1 MKLLLKIIIPFGFI
15 LFAFLCVKL
24 LIGSKP
30 KNLPRTPEVIAPQ
43 VDVIEVAPGNH
54 QPPVISYGT
63 VQSYF
68 ETTLVP
74 QVNGQIVEVAE
85 TFRVGNHVKKGEILA
100 RIDDTD
106 YAAALAGE
114 SSRFT
119 EANRALVEEE
129 VKARQAA
136 QDWLASGRELS
147 EASDFVL
154 RKPQLEAARAH
165 AESAMAAEAKAKADL
180 QRTIIRAPY
189 DAVVLER
196 QASLGNYANQQQ
208 PLGKLVATERVE
220 VRLPLTADQAAR
232 VQLSSVQGENASSGL
247 VVTLSSATKKGVE
260 WQGQLVRAEPSVDPK
275 NQVTYVIAEVESPY
289 ENKPEP
295 LVVGTFVNVCIPA
308 QVITNA
314 FKVPEAALVNDAYVW
329 GVDKVNCLNRIK
341 AARVYGHEGHVYLRL
356 ASEDLA
362 KSGMDSR
369 LRLVTRPLATFRVG
383 KEVEPV
389 SALPQTE

>member
-24 LIGSKP
+24 LISSKP
-30 KNLPRTPEVIAPQ
+30 KNLPRTPELIAPQ
-43 VDVIEVAPGNH
+43 VDIIEVVRKNH

-68 ETTLVP
+68 ETTLTP

-85 TFRVGNHVKKGEILA
+85 TFRVGNRVKQGDMLA

-136 QDWLASGRELS
+136 EDWLASGRDLS

-154 RKPQLEAARAH
+154 RKPQLEAARAQ

-180 QRTIIRAPY
+180 QRTMVRAPY
-189 DAVVLER
+189 DAVVMER
-196 QASLGNYANQQQ
+196 QASVGNYANQQQ

-220 VRLPLTADQAAR
+220 VRLPLTADQAVR
-232 VQLSSVQGENASSGL
+232 VQLASLHGERNSRGL
-247 VVTLSSATKKGVE
+247 PVTLSSATKKGVE

-275 NQVTYVIAEVESPY
+275 NQVTYVIAEVEKPY
-289 ENKPEP
+289 EHKPEP
-295 LVVGTFVNVCIPA
+295 LVVGTFVNARISA
-308 QVITNA
+308 QVITDA

-329 GVDKVNCLNRIK
+329 GVDQDNILNRIK
-341 AARVYGHEGHVYLRL
+341 ATRVYGHEGHVYLRL
-356 ASEDLA
+356 DSDDQA
-362 KSGMDSR
+362 KAGIDSH
-369 LRLVTRPLATFRVG
+369 LRVVTRPLATFRVG
-383 KEVEPV
+383 KEVQPV
-389 SALPQTE
+389 FANSITE